1 MEGRRSW
8 LARTMNP
15 VRLMRFRCPAVTNGA
30 FVTIDTSRTMGT
42 VPVSARI
49 GGTTA
54 TGQLRGRC
62 AVRGHDAG
70 LRAGVSELVRS
81 MAQAARLAPSI
92 HNSQPWKFSALP
104 DGLAIHED
112 TTRSL
117 PVVDPVGRLRA
128 ISCGAAVTN
137 AALAVSMTG
146 LRPVVDVRPSVDA
159 PTLIATVVGT
169 DLGRPDGAVP
179 PQDRRRYDAIPLRR
193 AHRRLHDR
201 SALRADEV
209 DRLRAAVLGEGA
221 RPVVPGATQRRQLGS
236 VLREAVRHQLG
247 DPAFVSEVGSWIR
260 HPSDAGVADD
270 GIPVASLG
278 TAPYPADSLVHGDWD
293 EDVVEDLPVE
303 DELEASTIV
312 GIATPGDLRGD
323 WVIAG
328 MALERLWLEA
338 TALDLAV
345 TFADQATQW
354 TASRDQA
361 AEAVQAMGALQV
373 VLRVGRPLVDV
384 PATPRRPL
392 DELWM

>member
-1 MEGRRSW
+1 
-8 LARTMNP
+8 
-15 VRLMRFRCPAVTNGA
+15 
-30 FVTIDTSRTMGT
+30 
-42 VPVSARI
+42 
-49 GGTTA
+49 
-54 TGQLRGRC
+54 
-62 AVRGHDAG
+62 VRGHEAG
-70 LRAGVSELVRS
+70 LRAGVSELARS

-92 HNSQPWKFSALP
+92 HNTQPWRFAALP
-104 DGLAIHED
+104 EGLAVHED
-112 TTRSL
+112 AARAL
-117 PVVDPVGRLRA
+117 PVVDPIGRLRA

-137 AALAVSMTG
+137 AALAVSVTG

-201 SALRADEV
+201 SALRSEEV

-221 RPVVPGATQRRQLGS
+221 RPVVPGPVQRRQLGAL
-236 VLREAVRHQLG
+236 LREAVRHQLS
-247 DPAFVSEVGSWIR
+247 DPEFVSEVGSWIR
-260 HPSDAGVADD
+260 HASDAGVPDD

-278 TAPYPADSLVHGDWD
+278 TAPYPSDSLVHEGWD
-293 EDVVEDLPVE
+293 DDVVDDLPVE
-303 DELEASTIV
+303 DDLEASTII
-312 GIATPGDLRGD
+312 GIATPGDLRAD

-338 TALDLAV
+338 TDLDLAV

-361 AEAVQAMGALQV
+361 AQTVQALGALQV
-373 VLRVGRPLVDV
+373 VVRVGRPLVDV